1 MAEFPLYSAN
11 RATVSAGC
19 RPTSPTPFTCAVTS
33 SSGTCAP
40 PPVCRSPYV
49 VPVKRC
55 RHAFSATSRQL
66 TCGCLNMRSLSSVK
80 VDAVLSEFNDR
91 DRPLDILC
99 LTNAWGLIMDVRPG
113 NSKDLMLKKRHS
125 SNVIHSVFLH
135 SIGMSYFLSVLLL
148 WS

>member
-19 RPTSPTPFTCAVTS
+19 RPTSPTPCTGAVTS

-40 PPVCRSPYV
+40 PPVRRSPYV

-66 TCGCLNMRSLSSVK
+66 TCGCLNVRSLSSVK

-91 DRPLDILC
+91 DRPLDNDILC
-99 LTNAWGLIMDVRPG
+99 LTETWHDPEFASINRLVFGVELLNDINP
-113 NSKDLMLKKRHS
+113 DLKEQ
-125 SNVIHSVFLH
+125 
-135 SIGMSYFLSVLLL
+135 
-148 WS
+148 